1 MRQLPEAF
9 RSVQSLEPRDL
20 WELIGPRLVDSVY
33 EPSIDRL
40 EREALSIAVAALR
53 ASGRRMRDSL
63 VFDQHSFRRLE
74 SAVFRIPERITEV
87 SDVSDR

>member
-1 MRQLPEAF
+1 MRPLPEAF
-9 RSVQSLEPRDL
+9 HALPTLEPRDL
-20 WELIGPRLVDSVY
+20 WEMIGPRLVDSVY

-53 ASGRRMRDSL
+53 ASGRRMRDAL
-63 VFDQHSFRRLE
+63 VYDQRSFRRLQA
-74 SAVFRIPERITEV
+74 AVFRIPERRTEV